1 MALSVLITA
10 SACLRPT
17 GQHTVRLNLVFIY
30 FSDISVEINTF
41 DLKLSLSTKG
51 TLLCCNNNNN
61 NVFVCL
67 FFLIKQH
74 LNFYFIYTI
83 RILSGFIII
92 YNYLNQKPY
101 QRVLQCSLM
110 HTNLVQVTTSR
121 ESQAVRCPGN
131 IFFTHSC
138 CTMKTCDETSQIQIR
153 LTTATRHSGASPKER
168 WKDLPRFCSCSPPSS
183 HGYATTGM
191 DLCCYVGV
199 KYHKVRC

>member
-1 MALSVLITA
+1 
-10 SACLRPT
+10 
-17 GQHTVRLNLVFIY
+17 
-30 FSDISVEINTF
+30 
-41 DLKLSLSTKG
+41 
-51 TLLCCNNNNN
+51 
-61 NVFVCL
+61 
-67 FFLIKQH
+67 
-74 LNFYFIYTI
+74 
-83 RILSGFIII
+83 
-92 YNYLNQKPY
+92 
-101 QRVLQCSLM
+101 M

-131 IFFTHSC
+131 IFFTRSC

-199 KYHKVRC
+199 KYHKVRCLFLSSLEWKCSTGLVRASPVDPSCRDVGIASVQRSSRPESWAPALPGSVWKVTGDRCFTLAIAGVHAGKTEQCFIFIKNDMSLHW